1 VTRLH
6 TYIVT
11 TDRFGDVSF
20 YATDIKDARRDARV
34 RFGVK
39 NPKLVR
45 RETAY
50 TTCDTCS
57 CSPCCCEGKMQP

>member
-6 TYIVT
+6 SYTVT

-20 YATDIKDARRDARV
+20 YATDIKDARRDARL
-34 RFGVK
+34 RFGIK

-45 RETAY
+45 RTTEY
-50 TTCDTCS
+50 TTCTTCS
-57 CSPCCCEGKMQP
+57 SAPCCC